1 MTRVLLT
8 AFEPFGGET
17 VNPSLEALRRL
28 GDTAWPDGVQVA
40 TQALPVVYGEALDVL
55 RRAVSSYDADVV
67 VATGQAGGRSDVTP
81 ERVAVNLDDAPA
93 ADNAGQAPLEAPV
106 VPGGPAAYFS
116 TLPVK
121 AITEALRA
129 AAIPASVSHT
139 AGTYVCNHVFYGLMH
154 LLATER
160 PQTRGGFVHLPYAHE
175 QVVGRADPRPPSLA
189 LATITEAVRLAVVT
203 AVSTTAD
210 VSAVAGAVA

>member
-17 VNPSLEALRRL
+17 VNPSLEALRRV
-28 GDTAWPDGVQVA
+28 GRTTWPDGVQVA

-55 RRAVSSYDADVV
+55 RRAVSSYDPDVV

-93 ADNAGQAPLEAPV
+93 DDNAGQAPLDAAV
-106 VPGGPAAYFS
+106 VLGGPAAYFS

-160 PQTRGGFVHLPYAHE
+160 PQTRGGFVHVPYAHE
-175 QVVGRADPRPPSLA
+175 QVVDRTEPRPPSLS

-203 AVSTTAD
+203 AVTGPVEVAAKR
-210 VSAVAGAVA
+210 AVG

>member
-17 VNPSLEALRRL
+17 VNPSLEALRRV
-28 GDTAWPDGVQVA
+28 GRTTWPDGVQVA

-55 RRAVSSYDADVV
+55 RRAVSSYDPDVV

-93 ADNAGQAPLEAPV
+93 DDNAGQAPLDAAV
-106 VPGGPAAYFS
+106 VLGGPAAYFS

-160 PQTRGGFVHLPYAHE
+160 PQTRGGFVHVPYAHE
-175 QVVGRADPRPPSLA
+175 QVVDRTEQRPPSLS

-203 AVSTTAD
+203 AVTGPVEVAAAR
-210 VSAVAGAVA
+210 AVG